1 MRVENE
7 GDVSEEQPGD
17 LSPPTK
23 SPEERRLIKRI
34 LLIVALVA
42 VVGGSIWFFHYWTVG
57 RFLQSTNDAF
67 LQADQTAVS
76 PKVQG
81 YVEHLYVVANQR
93 VAVGDRLL
101 EIRPQDYQA
110 KVAQAQAGVESSK
123 ADLARA
129 LAEAKQQISAV
140 GQAEAQLIS
149 VRTQA
154 RFAQSQVDRYQSLGR
169 SGATSNEQIATYT
182 SQRDQQAAQVKV
194 SEASLESAKEAINTT
209 EAAVK
214 QAEAAVRQSE
224 AQLATAQLDLDA
236 TEITAPIAG
245 VVGDKSVN
253 IGQYVSAGM
262 RLMTIVPVNDI
273 YLVANFKETQV
284 EMMRVGQPAHISV
297 DAISSGTLDG
307 EVESF
312 SPGTGAQFALI
323 PTENATGNFTKIV
336 QRIPVRIK
344 IEANANPP
352 KLLVPGLSVSVEV
365 DTCGFHKV
373 PDKDFSKSRTP
384 NSESSGQQIQ

>member
-1 MRVENE
+1 MRVEKE
-7 GDVSEEQPGD
+7 SDVSEEQAAD
-17 LSPPTK
+17 LSTPTK
-23 SPEERRLIKRI
+23 SPEERRRIKRI

-42 VVGGSIWFFHYWTVG
+42 VVGGSIWFFNYWTVG

-93 VAVGDRLL
+93 VAVGDKLL
-101 EIRPQDYQA
+101 KIRPQDYQA

-123 ADLARA
+123 ANLIRA
-129 LAEAKQQISAV
+129 QAEAKQQISSV
-140 GQAEAQLIS
+140 GQAEAQLLS
-149 VRTQA
+149 AKAQA
-154 RFAQSQVDRYQSLGR
+154 QFAQSQVDRYQSLGR
-169 SGATSNEQIATYT
+169 SGATSNEQIANYT

-194 SEASLESAKEAINTT
+194 SEASLDSANEAINTT
-209 EAAVK
+209 GAAVK
-214 QAEAAVRQSE
+214 QSEAAVRQSE
-224 AQLATAQLDLDA
+224 AQLATTQLDLNA
-236 TEITAPIAG
+236 TEITAPITG
-245 VVGDKSVN
+245 VVGDKSVTV
-253 IGQYVSAGM
+253 GQYVSVGT
-262 RLMTIVPVNDI
+262 RLMTLVPVNDI

-284 EMMRVGQPAHISV
+284 ELMRVGQPALISV
-297 DAISSGTLDG
+297 DAISSGALDG

-344 IEANANPP
+344 IKANANTR
-352 KLLVPGLSVSVEV
+352 KLLTPGLSVSVEV
-365 DTCGFHKV
+365 DTRGSRHE
-373 PDKDFSKSRTP
+373 KD
-384 NSESSGQQIQ
+384 EAVEVGQ

>member
-1 MRVENE
+1 MLAQVNAMQVEKENDTSRE
-7 GDVSEEQPGD
+7 PPGEVFKPSKNPEQ
-17 LSPPTK
+17 K
-23 SPEERRLIKRI
+23 RRIKRI
-34 LLIVALVA
+34 LLTVAILA
-42 VVGGSIWFFHYWTVG
+42 MIAGGIWFLRYWTVG

-67 LQADQTAVS
+67 LQADQTTVS

-81 YVEHLYVVANQR
+81 YVEQVYVVANQK

-101 EIRPQDYQA
+101 KIEPGNYEA

-129 LAEAKQQISAV
+129 QAEAKRQISSV
-140 GQAEAQLIS
+140 GQAEAQLLS
-149 VRTQA
+149 ARTQA
-154 RFAQSQVDRYQSLGR
+154 QFAQSQVDRYQSLGR
-169 SGATSNEQIATYT
+169 AGATSKEQIATYT

-194 SEASLESAKEAINTT
+194 SEASLASAKEAINTT
-209 EAAVK
+209 EAAVR

-245 VVGDKSVN
+245 VVGDKSVAV
-253 IGQYVSAGM
+253 GQYVSAGT
-262 RLMTIVPVNDI
+262 RLMTLVPVKDI

-284 EMMRVGQPAHISV
+284 ELMRVGQPARISV

-312 SPGTGAQFALI
+312 SPATGAQFALI

-344 IEANANPP
+344 IEANANPHIV
-352 KLLVPGLSVSVEV
+352 LVPGLSVSVEV
-365 DTCGFHKV
+365 DTHGITDGIDNAV
-373 PDKDFSKSRTP
+373 ELS
-384 NSESSGQQIQ
+384 Q